1 MSDEAWLWDRSGPP
15 DPTVEALEAM
25 LSRYAH
31 GKRATPRRRAPLPL
45 AVSALLVAA
54 LLVAALFVVVWSLD
68 RGEVTKPLPT
78 GEFVVVNEDAPDR
91 PLDGGAWCEPKPR
104 AQRLRIGELGWV
116 ELAPGARVRVDDARR
131 GFTRLFLESGR
142 IEASIDPRAGARV
155 FQVAT
160 PAVLCIDLGCRY
172 VLEHDATSGE
182 ATVSVTLGRVAFASQ
197 GREVFVPW
205 GASCRAGPGDR
216 LGTPCFDDLEPGLK
230 KLCARYDEL
239 SPLEPARR
247 ELVAKFG
254 SAVERRLDTLVLWHW
269 LADADPEVVALAER
283 ALIRL
288 AGLPPDALAQKQITG
303 IDRETWRAHVEA
315 LWWR

>member
-1 MSDEAWLWDRSGPP
+1 MSDEARLWDRSGPP
-15 DPTVEALEAM
+15 DPTVDALEAL

-31 GKRATPRRRAPLPL
+31 GRRKAPRRRMPVAL
-45 AVSALLVAA
+45 AAAA
-54 LLVAALFVVVWSLD
+54 LLVAAGLVVAWLLA
-68 RGEVTKPLPT
+68 RGEATKPAAT
-78 GEFVVVNEDAPDR
+78 GGFVVVNEDAPDR
-91 PLDGGAWCEPKPR
+91 PLDGGAWCEPRPR

-131 GFTRLFLESGR
+131 GLTRLFLESGR
-142 IEASIDPRAGARV
+142 IEASIDPKAGARV

-182 ATVSVTLGRVAFASQ
+182 ATVSVTLGRVAFAS
-197 GREVFVPW
+197 GSREVIVPW

-216 LGTPCFDDLEPGLK
+216 LGTPCFDDLETSLK

-239 SPLEPARR
+239 TPLEPSRR
-247 ELVAKFG
+247 EIVAKFAA
-254 SAVERRLDTLVLWHW
+254 AVERQPDTLVLWHW
-269 LADADPEVVALAER
+269 LADPDPEVVAVAEQ

-288 AGLPPDALAQKQITG
+288 AGLPPDALAQKQTTG